1 MTASIAPL
9 DIGDGNAMRLIGV
22 EMKFIGGSRLY
33 EETSGLLLMA
43 LSQRL
48 HMHMLMEDIFLSMV
62 RM

>member
-9 DIGDGNAMRLIGV
+9 DIGDGNAMRPIGV
-22 EMKFIGGSRLY
+22 EMKFIAGSRLY
-33 EETSGLLLMA
+33 EETFGLLLMA

-48 HMHMLMEDIFLSMV
+48 HMHMSMEGIFLSMV